1 MDRISY
7 LSTNLLLLLVC
18 FFPGTPHSS
27 RTNAM
32 HEESQR
38 QNYSVLRCQKT
49 KKMAMIFQS
58 ITMCLAS

>member
-1 MDRISY
+1 MVRISY

-49 KKMAMIFQS
+49 KKNGYDFPKYNHVS
-58 ITMCLAS
+58 G